1 MVYLQKSISKSSLLT
16 WMKYSFML
24 NQSLINV
31 FKLKKEKDLFFG
43 QENQRYLNK
52 DKIVQ
57 ISFIAFN
64 KTYTFFKSKW
74 ILD

>member
-1 MVYLQKSISKSSLLT
+1 
-16 WMKYSFML
+16 MKYSFML

-57 ISFIAFN
+57 ISFIVFN
-64 KTYTFFKSKW
+64 KTYTFFF
-74 ILD
+74 